1 MTEKF
6 GEMVTAALYQAGL
19 NQTEVAEQ
27 LGLHPSFISRVAR
40 G

>member
-1 MTEKF
+1 
-6 GEMVTAALYQAGL
+6 QAGL